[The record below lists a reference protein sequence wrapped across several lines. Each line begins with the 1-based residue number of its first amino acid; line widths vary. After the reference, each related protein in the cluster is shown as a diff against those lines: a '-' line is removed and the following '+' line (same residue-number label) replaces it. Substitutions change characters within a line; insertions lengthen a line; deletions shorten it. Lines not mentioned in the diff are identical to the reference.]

1 MLLAWQPALSTASFG
16 EDGEMLITVGRLHA
30 SCAAIWLLPFRV
42 SSHDMWDLAPRRRVR
57 TLERVGGDFARDAW
71 GCE

>member
-1 MLLAWQPALSTASFG
+1 MHVTA
-16 EDGEMLITVGRLHA
+16 GRLHA
-30 SCAAIWLLPFRV
+30 SCAVIWLLPFWV
-42 SSHDMWDLAPRRRVR
+42 SSHDVWDPAPASGVR